1 MSEQFGAVI
10 KVVGVGGGGGNA
22 VDRMIEAGVKGVE
35 FIAMNTDVQV
45 LDRSKAQRK
54 MQLGA
59 TLTRGL
65 GAGGDP
71 EVGRAAAEE
80 SKQEI
85 RKLLEGADM
94 VFLTAGMGGG
104 TGTGAAPVV
113 AELAREL
120 GALTI
125 AIVTRPFVFEGARR
139 QRLASDGVLALMGR
153 VDTLITIPNERLLE
167 VVERRSTV
175 TDAFRM
181 ADDVLRQG
189 VQGISDIIGITGTIN
204 VDFADV
210 RRVMQDAGPA
220 VMGIGYGIGE
230 QRAIQAAQ
238 SATSSRLLEH
248 SIQGAKGML
257 VNITA
262 DEEFTL
268 SELDDAMSYLRSLT
282 DEEEANIYMGHVI
295 DNSLSGEVRITVL
308 ATGFQTGEVA
318 KPAPVE
324 SRPAYEAPA
333 SRFSTEADLEPTAA
347 DEPRRKPLEDPP
359 VSPQPGRRTPKE
371 IWQKFQEEQKRNL
384 DPTPDED
391 EDDDIDLPTF
401 LREHKKNKEN

>member
-80 SKQEI
+80 SKQDI

-139 QRLASDGVLALMGR
+139 QRLASDGVTALMGR
-153 VDTLITIPNERLLE
+153 VDTLITIPNERLIE

-175 TDAFRM
+175 TEAFRM

-308 ATGFQTGEVA
+308 ATGFHTGEVT

-333 SRFSTEADLEPTAA
+333 SRFTTEPEPEPTVV
-347 DEPRRKPLEDPP
+347 DEPRRKPLEDSP

-371 IWQKFQEEQKRNL
+371 IWQQFQEEQKRNL
-384 DPTPDED
+384 DPTPEAD

-401 LREHKKNKEN
+401 LREHKKNKDS